1 MPASP
6 KGCAISLQSRGK
18 DLPIDQARYAQ
29 WAAACRFS
37 AFTDTAYSAWT
48 REEASRHKAEQPALR
63 SELENLPYRESL
75 TFAIADSGSDEAL
88 RSTLASLSAQLC
100 HRFDV
105 VVTCDPSRAEAA
117 SQALLFVRDS
127 VNVRLVAA
135 SAPASRLELQ
145 QLALEH
151 TAEPWFGV
159 ILSGDRLAAQA
170 VSSIQF
176 TLAKWPD
183 AAVVYADEDW
193 IAEGQ
198 ARCKP
203 RFKSAWD
210 PEAQLGFD
218 LLDGLCVMKRDNV
231 LAAGGFRAEFEPA
244 AGYDLHCRVAMPL
257 PCSRVRHIPSV
268 LYHRQVPPI
277 MDAAETRHAVEAYA
291 AAARRVAAEAAFRQ
305 TGVAAEVL
313 PSPIAEF
320 VNHVR
325 RPLPSP
331 APRVSILV
339 PTRDRANLVRTC
351 LDGLLRKTDYPDFEV
366 LILDNDS
373 VEPATLS
380 LFAELAAD
388 PRVRVL
394 RVPGPFNFSTINN
407 VGVQAS
413 TGEVLL
419 FLNNDIEILDGGW
432 LREMVGEAMR
442 PDIGCVGAK
451 LLYGDGTVQHAG
463 VMLQSGP
470 LAMHVCRTDGAT
482 DTGLDGRLAGTR
494 DYLAVTGAC
503 LAVRRAVFEQV
514 GGFDGEHLPVA
525 YNDIDLCLKVND
537 AGYRNICTPFA
548 SLLHLESASRGHDHV
563 SEEKQ
568 QRAAREQA
576 HASTKWIDRFE
587 HDPYHN
593 PNVQLDWL
601 TGAHLAPTVG
611 QPWQLAR

>member
-1 MPASP
+1 L
-6 KGCAISLQSRGK
+6 KTWEN
-18 DLPIDQARYAQ
+18 DLSINETRYAH

-37 AFTDTAYSAWT
+37 SFTDAAYRAWT
-48 REEASRHKAEQPALR
+48 EAEASCAQPEDLALR
-63 SELENLPYRESL
+63 LELAHLPYRHGI
-75 TFAIADSGSDEAL
+75 TFGIADSGDDAEL
-88 RSTLASLSAQLC
+88 RATLASLAAQLC
-100 HRFDV
+100 QRFDA
-105 VVTCDPSRAEAA
+105 VVTCAPLRAEAI
-117 SQALLFVRDS
+117 SHLLLSVRDS
-127 VNVRLVAA
+127 MNVRLVTARAAA
-135 SAPASRLELQ
+135 SLLELQ

-151 TAEPWFGV
+151 TAETWFGV
-159 ILSGDRLAAQA
+159 ILAGDRIAPQA

-176 TLAKWPD
+176 TLAQWPD
-183 AAVVYADEDW
+183 AAVIYADEDW
-193 IAEGQ
+193 MTEGQ

-218 LLDGLCVMKRDNV
+218 LLDGLCVMKRANV
-231 LAAGGFRAEFEPA
+231 LEAGGFRAEFQPA
-244 AGYDLHCRVAMPL
+244 AYYDLHCRVAMPL
-257 PCSRVRHIPSV
+257 HCSQVRHIPSV
-268 LYHRQVPPI
+268 LYHRQVPRV
-277 MDAAETRHAVEAYA
+277 MGAGDTRHAIETYA
-291 AAARRVAAEAAFRQ
+291 AAARRVAAEAALQQ
-305 TGVAAEVL
+305 TGVAATIL

-331 APRVSILV
+331 APRVSILI
-339 PTRDRANLVRTC
+339 PTRDRASLVRTC

-366 LILDNDS
+366 VILDNDS
-373 VEPATLS
+373 VEPSTMS
-380 LFAELAAD
+380 LFAELRTD

-432 LREMVGEAMR
+432 LREMVGEAVR

-463 VMLQSGP
+463 VMLQRGP
-470 LAMHVCRTDGAT
+470 LAMHVCRTDAAT

-503 LAVRRAVFEQV
+503 LAVRRSVFEQV

-525 YNDIDLCLKVND
+525 FNDVDLCLKVND

-548 SLLHLESASRGHDHV
+548 SLLHLESASRGHDDA
-563 SEEKQ
+563 SEERQK
-568 QRAAREQA
+568 RAQREQA
-576 HASTKWIDRFE
+576 HASAKWIDRFE

-593 PNVQLDWL
+593 PNVLLDWL
-601 TGAHLAPTVG
+601 TGAHLADNAA
-611 QPWQLAR
+611 QHWRLAR

>member
-1 MPASP
+1 M
-6 KGCAISLQSRGK
+6 
-18 DLPIDQARYAQ
+18 PIDQARYAQ

-37 AFTDTAYSAWT
+37 PFTDAAYRAWT
-48 REEASRHKAEQPALR
+48 HAEASRHEAEQPTLR
-63 SELENLPYRESL
+63 SELENLPYRDGV
-75 TFAIADSGSDEAL
+75 TFAIADSGSDNAL

-100 HRFDV
+100 QRFDV
-105 VVTCDPSRAEAA
+105 VVACTPSRAEAVTH
-117 SQALLFVRDS
+117 ALSFVRDS
-127 VNVRLVAA
+127 IHVRLVAA
-135 SAPASRLELQ
+135 SAPASLRELQ

-151 TAEPWFGV
+151 TAETWFGV
-159 ILSGDRLAAQA
+159 ILAGDRLAPQA

-183 AAVVYADEDW
+183 AAVIYADEDW
-193 IAEGQ
+193 IAQDET
-198 ARCKP
+198 RCKP

-218 LLDGLCVMKRDNV
+218 LLDGLCVMKRANV
-231 LAAGGFRAEFEPA
+231 LGAGGFRAGFEPA
-244 AGYDLHCRVAMPL
+244 ASYDLHCRVAMPL
-257 PCSRVRHIPSV
+257 HCSQVLHVPSV

-277 MDAAETRHAVEAYA
+277 MDAGDTRHAVEAHA

-305 TGVAAEVL
+305 SGVAVDVL

-339 PTRDRANLVRTC
+339 PTRDRANLVKTC
-351 LDGLLRKTDYPDFEV
+351 LDGLLQKTDYPDFEV

-373 VEPATLS
+373 IEPATLS
-380 LFAELAAD
+380 LFAELRAD
-388 PRVRVL
+388 PRVSVL

-432 LREMVGEAMR
+432 LREMVGEVMR

-463 VMLQSGP
+463 VILQRGP

-482 DTGLDGRLAGTR
+482 DTGVDGRLAGTR

-503 LAVRRAVFEQV
+503 LAVRRSVFEQV
-514 GGFDGEHLPVA
+514 GGFDSEHLPVA
-525 YNDIDLCLKVND
+525 YNDVDLCLKVND

-568 QRAAREQA
+568 KRAQREQT

-593 PNVQLDWL
+593 PNVLLDWL
-601 TGAHLAPTVG
+601 TGAHLAPNVG
-611 QPWQLAR
+611 RQWQLAR

>member
-1 MPASP
+1 MS
-6 KGCAISLQSRGK
+6 
-18 DLPIDQARYAQ
+18 IDQARYAH

-37 AFTDTAYSAWT
+37 SFADAQYLAWT
-48 REEASRHKAEQPALR
+48 DAQVSCAKEEDPALR
-63 SELENLPYRESL
+63 LELAHLPYRHGI
-75 TFAIADSGSDEAL
+75 TFAIADSGDDAEL
-88 RSTLASLSAQLC
+88 RATLASLSPQLC
-100 HRFDV
+100 QRFDV
-105 VVTCDPSRAEAA
+105 VVACTPLRAEAVTN
-117 SQALLFVRDS
+117 ALSFVRDS
-127 VNVRLVAA
+127 INVRLVAA

-151 TAEPWFGV
+151 TAETWFGV
-159 ILSGDRLAAQA
+159 ILAGDRLAPQA
-170 VSSIQF
+170 VSSMHF
-176 TLAKWPD
+176 ALAKWPD
-183 AAVVYADEDW
+183 AAVIYADEDW
-193 IAEGQ
+193 IGEGQ

-218 LLDGLCVMKRDNV
+218 LLDGLCVMKRANV
-231 LAAGGFRAEFEPA
+231 LEAGGFRAEFEPA
-244 AGYDLHCRVAMPL
+244 ASYDLHCRVAMPL
-257 PCSRVRHIPSV
+257 HCSQVRHIPSV

-277 MDAAETRHAVEAYA
+277 MDAGDTRQAIEAYA
-291 AAARRVAAEAAFRQ
+291 AAARRVAAEAAFQQ
-305 TGVAAEVL
+305 TGMAAEVL

-331 APRVSILV
+331 APRVSVLV

-380 LFAELAAD
+380 LFAELAVD
-388 PRVRVL
+388 PRVSVL
-394 RVPGPFNFSTINN
+394 RVPGPFNFSAINN

-563 SEEKQ
+563 SEEKR

-593 PNVQLDWL
+593 PNVQLDWV
-601 TGAHLAPTVG
+601 TGAHLAPNVG
-611 QPWQLAR
+611 PQWQLAR

>member
-1 MPASP
+1 MVLPT
-6 KGCAISLQSRGK
+6 LE
-18 DLPIDQARYAQ
+18 DLENDLSIDQARYAH

-37 AFTDTAYSAWT
+37 SFTDAAYRAWT
-48 REEASRHKAEQPALR
+48 EAEASCAKAEDPALR
-63 SELENLPYRESL
+63 LELAHLPYRHGI
-75 TFAIADSGSDEAL
+75 TFAIADSGNDAELHA
-88 RSTLASLSAQLC
+88 TLASLSAQLC
-100 HRFDV
+100 QRFDA
-105 VVTCDPSRAEAA
+105 VVTCAPSRAEAVTH
-117 SQALLFVRDS
+117 ALLFVRDS
-127 VNVRLVAA
+127 INVRLVTA
-135 SAPASRLELQ
+135 SAPASLLELH

-151 TAEPWFGV
+151 TAETWFGV
-159 ILSGDRLAAQA
+159 ILAGDRLAPQA

-183 AAVVYADEDW
+183 AAVIYADEDW

-218 LLDGLCVMKRDNV
+218 LLDGLCVMKHANV

-244 AGYDLHCRVAMPL
+244 ASYDLRCRAAMPL
-257 PCSRVRHIPSV
+257 PCSQVRHIPSV

-277 MDAAETRHAVEAYA
+277 MDAGDTRQAVEAYA

-305 TGVAAEVL
+305 TGMAAEVL

-325 RPLPSP
+325 RPLPNP
-331 APRVSILV
+331 APRVSVLV

-380 LFAELAAD
+380 LFTELAAD

-503 LAVRRAVFEQV
+503 LAVRRSVFEQV

-568 QRAAREQA
+568 QRAQREQA

-601 TGAHLAPTVG
+601 TGAHLAHNAG
-611 QPWQLAR
+611 QRWQLAR